1 MKRAFTNP
9 IASGATILN
18 QRIRDMTN
26 FGICGLIVAAAT
38 LMLATVAQAA
48 VIVAP
53 LESGTSISKVAQ
65 GCGPGGWRGPYGHCH
80 YAPARRCWRGPY
92 GGVHCG

>member
-1 MKRAFTNP
+1 
-9 IASGATILN
+9 
-18 QRIRDMTN
+18 MTN
-26 FGICGLIVAAAT
+26 FRTCGLIVAAAT
-38 LMLATVAQAA
+38 LVLATVAQAA

-65 GCGPGGWRGPYGHCH
+65 GCGPGGWRGPYGRCH
-80 YAPARRCWRGPY
+80 YGPAGRCWRGPY

>member
-1 MKRAFTNP
+1 
-9 IASGATILN
+9 
-18 QRIRDMTN
+18 MTN
-26 FGICGLIVAAAT
+26 FRICGLIVAAAT
-38 LMLATVAQAA
+38 LVLATVAQAA

-65 GCGPGGWRGPYGHCH
+65 GCGPGGWRGPYGRCH
-80 YAPARRCWRGPY
+80 YGPAGHCWRGPY